1 MILSILLLSEPK
13 LCLTVVNRRFVCVQ
27 TKPQKNIHLHHLIFN
42 TISTKTQKTIF
53 IVYNQPKRISI
64 AYRKFIQIFI
74 DYIQETMKVETAMSD
89 ITRILGQRIRNYR
102 TSQGLSQEKLA
113 ELSGCHPTY
122 IGQIERAEKN
132 ATIESIEKIS
142 SALNVPL
149 SKLFEKL
156 GSQENKTNSIPL
168 ACYEFLSAKT
178 KTEQERLYRI
188 LLEID
193 DYKKN

>member
-1 MILSILLLSEPK
+1 
-13 LCLTVVNRRFVCVQ
+13 
-27 TKPQKNIHLHHLIFN
+27 
-42 TISTKTQKTIF
+42 
-53 IVYNQPKRISI
+53 
-64 AYRKFIQIFI
+64 
-74 DYIQETMKVETAMSD
+74 MSD

-102 TSQGLSQEKLA
+102 IAKGLSQEKLA

-142 SALNVPL
+142 LALNVPL
-149 SKLFEKL
+149 SKLFELL
-156 GSQENKTNSIPL
+156 GTQENDTHSIPL
-168 ACYEFLSAKT
+168 ACYEILSTKT
-178 KTEQERLYRI
+178 KAEQERLYRI